1 MSTDE
6 GKRSKSLAKKV
17 YLSTDKGKKLQ
28 SLSQKLYINSD
39 KGMEKVINAQKS
51 YFNSD
56 KGKEKHNAAQKTYL
70 NSVKGKGKLTDA
82 QKIYFNSEKGKGRLT
97 DAQKSYFNSSKGK
110 EKLSAQKTYHST
122 SKGKRA
128 MCTAQ
133 KTYYSRIKGS
143 SKNRVYKSSTKGKI
157 VLNKAKKSYY
167 TTVKGIQNKH
177 TMNKQYY
184 DSFCS
189 KECLESNSIKHL
201 AYSKRA
207 LDRIVSQESSR
218 SALVSSSNKGIDCT
232 PLLSDIGSCNND
244 EHYNV
249 KNSLDNSIT
258 NHNSSN
264 VLLSIREH
272 KASAAVTKHFNKDKA
287 KKFGANRKTVNPPL
301 SIIAPNESCQSI
313 FKNLHYQPVN
323 HIKSQALVKFIFH
336 AKSYLKS
343 EFFTM
348 TNAQIAGKSSEIC
361 PNFALDKATKDAN
374 VDYILDRLILDYL
387 HVRERWV
394 TNLAYYAYQTKQ
406 LASDIFDKL
415 ELADDK
421 GTAGIVLGKLA
432 HTKNFVP
439 FSLSIVLKMVSNMTL
454 QKEIA
459 LLRMSANRT
468 LKLILKI
475 SRIPM
480 MF

>member
-1 MSTDE
+1 M
-6 GKRSKSLAKKV
+6 A
-17 YLSTDKGKKLQ
+17 
-28 SLSQKLYINSD
+28 
-39 KGMEKVINAQKS
+39 
-51 YFNSD
+51 
-56 KGKEKHNAAQKTYL
+56 
-70 NSVKGKGKLTDA
+70 
-82 QKIYFNSEKGKGRLT
+82 
-97 DAQKSYFNSSKGK
+97 
-110 EKLSAQKTYHST
+110 
-122 SKGKRA
+122 
-128 MCTAQ
+128 
-133 KTYYSRIKGS
+133 
-143 SKNRVYKSSTKGKI
+143 
-157 VLNKAKKSYY
+157 LNKAKKSYY

-177 TMNKQYY
+177 TVNKQYY

-272 KASAAVTKHFNKDKA
+272 KASAAVTKRFNKDIANKL
-287 KKFGANRKTVNPPL
+287 GANRKTVNPPL
-301 SIIAPNESCQSI
+301 SIIAPYESCQSI

-394 TNLAYYAYQTKQ
+394 TNLAYHAYQTKQ

-421 GTAGIVLGKLA
+421 DTAGIVLGKWA
-432 HTKNFVP
+432 HTKNVIP
-439 FSLSIVLKMVSNMTL
+439 FFPQHSFKNGEQYDFTKRDRIVKDVCKSNIKVNIKNFMNSDDVLKAISNIEDRIKLLNENREYFCDQNCVSAF
-454 QKEIA
+454 E
-459 LLRMSANRT
+459 
-468 LKLILKI
+468 
-475 SRIPM
+475 
-480 MF
+480 